1 MVGRRDVITSALQA
15 AVILALRP
23 PRGVA
28 SELTTYPATR
38 EIIGRSRE
46 AEMQAHRRYAAF
58 AQQAKLDGYP
68 GIAYLFTAL
77 AAAEL
82 IHGQNFE
89 KILTGLGV
97 ELTPVAAREIQ
108 VGSTQQNLIKAAA
121 DELDSVYTFYPD
133 ILRQL
138 KPEGLKDAVTMTTYA
153 WDTEKQ
159 HLKILKSIQRW
170 TPKHFEAV
178 ARSIENETGQYF
190 VCQVCGATMV
200 KMPRGKCPVCKF
212 PADNLHKVEPP
223 V

>member
-1 MVGRRDVITSALQA
+1 LQA
-15 AVILALRP
+15 AVALALVP
-23 PRGVA
+23 PAGRAQG
-28 SELTTYPATR
+28 LTSYPVTR
-38 EIIGRSRE
+38 EVIGRSRE
-46 AEMQAHRRYAAF
+46 AEIQAHRRYAAF
-58 AQQAKLDGYP
+58 SQHAKADGYP

-89 KILTGLGV
+89 KILAGLGV

-108 VGSTQQNLIKAAA
+108 VGTTQQNLIKAAA
-121 DELDSVYTFYPD
+121 DELESVDTFYPG
-133 ILRQL
+133 ILAQL
-138 KPEGLKDAVTMTTYA
+138 KPEALQDAITITTYA

-178 ARSIENETGQYF
+178 ARKIEKETGQYF
-190 VCQVCGATMV
+190 VCQVCGATLV
-200 KMPRGKCPVCKF
+200 KLPRGKCPVCKF
-212 PADNLHKVEPP
+212 SADNVHKVEPP